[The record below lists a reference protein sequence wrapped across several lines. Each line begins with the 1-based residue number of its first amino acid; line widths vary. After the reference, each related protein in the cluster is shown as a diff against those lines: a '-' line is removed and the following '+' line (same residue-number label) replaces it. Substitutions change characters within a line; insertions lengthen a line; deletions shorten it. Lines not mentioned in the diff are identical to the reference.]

1 MNNWSFYNPT
11 HIEFCP
17 ECLDR
22 ISSGINYQRI
32 ALITTPGFTKR
43 GVVAHVERALGDRLA
58 TVCDTVQPNP
68 EVDAIDITAEHLRH
82 VAPDCLIGLGGGSS
96 LDTAKALARILTQPE
111 GTTLSGHL
119 RAGLPLENKR
129 ALPIITIPTTAGTG
143 AEVTPFATVWDFQ
156 ERKKHSITGNDLFP
170 IKAILDPTLT
180 LCLPESLT
188 ISSGLDAISHAFES
202 VWNKNANP
210 VSIGLATQSLAIS
223 LKTLPEL
230 KKRPDDLANRSAMM
244 SASLLAGM
252 AISQTR
258 TALAHSIS
266 YPLTLGFDLP
276 HGIACSFTLPEL
288 LKYNAVVDDGRL
300 KQLAMVLGYDNALRM
315 ADALKELLLS
325 LGIPYFLSA
334 CELKEA
340 RALALTHEMLTP
352 GRADNNLRPASVD
365 EVFTIVKSAFQCNS
379 SLKNEREE

>member
-1 MNNWSFYNPT
+1 MDNWSFYNPT

-17 ECLDR
+17 EGLDR
-22 ISSGINYQRI
+22 ASSGINYQRI

-43 GVVAHVERALGDRLA
+43 GVVTHMKRALGDRLA

-68 EVDAIDITAEHLRH
+68 DIDAIDNTAERLRH
-82 VAPDCLIGLGGGSS
+82 VDPDCLIGLGGGSS

-111 GTTLSGHL
+111 EATLSGHL
-119 RAGLPLENKR
+119 RAGLSLENER
-129 ALPIITIPTTAGTG
+129 ALPVITIPTTAGTG
-143 AEVTPFATVWDFQ
+143 AEVTPFATVWDFR
-156 ERKKHSITGNDLFP
+156 ERKKHSLTGNDLFP

-230 KKRPDDLANRSAMM
+230 KNRSHDRANRSAMM

-276 HGIACSFTLPEL
+276 HGIACSFALPEI
-288 LKYNAVVDDGRL
+288 LKYNAEVDDGRL
-300 KQLAMVLGYDNALRM
+300 KQLAQSLGHADTLVL
-315 ADALKELLLS
+315 ADALNRLLLNLNVPRFFS
-325 LGIPYFLSA
+325 TYG
-334 CELKEA
+334 LKEEQI
-340 RALALTHEMLTP
+340 LSLVHNMLTP
-352 GRADNNLRPASVD
+352 GRADNNMRPANVSDVC
-365 EVFTIVKSAFQCNS
+365 TIVRDAFQC
-379 SLKNEREE
+379 L

>member
-1 MNNWSFYNPT
+1 MHRWSFYNPT
-11 HIEFCP
+11 RVEFSP
-17 ECLDR
+17 DGLDR
-22 ISSGINYQRI
+22 IGDGIDYQRVG
-32 ALITTPGFTKR
+32 LITTPGFTKR
-43 GVVAHVERALGDRLA
+43 GVVAHLEKALGDRLA

-68 EVDAIDITAEHLRH
+68 DIDAIDITAERLRH
-82 VAPDCLIGLGGGSS
+82 VAPDCLVGLGGGSS

-111 GTTLSGHL
+111 EMTLSGHL
-119 RAGLPLENKR
+119 REGLPFENER
-129 ALPIITIPTTAGTG
+129 ALPVITVPTTAGTG

-156 ERKKHSITGNDLFP
+156 ERKKHSLTGSDLFP

-210 VSIGLATQSLAIS
+210 VSISLATQSLTIS

-230 KKRPDDLANRSAMM
+230 KKRPHDLANRSAMM

-288 LKYNAVVDDGRL
+288 LKYNTEVDDGRL
-300 KQLAMVLGYDNALRM
+300 RCLAMTLGYEGTLEL
-315 ADALKELLLS
+315 ADALSKLLISLDVPRFFSSYGLKRELT
-325 LGIPYFLSA
+325 
-334 CELKEA
+334 
-340 RALALTHEMLTP
+340 LALTHEMLMP
-352 GRADNNLRPASVD
+352 GRANNNLRPVD
-365 EVFTIVKSAFQCNS
+365 VGDVHTIVRNALQCY
-379 SLKNEREE
+379 EFRG

>member
-1 MNNWSFYNPT
+1 MDNWSFYNPT

-17 ECLDR
+17 EGLDR
-22 ISSGINYQRI
+22 AIRGINYQRI

-43 GVVAHVERALGDRLA
+43 GVVAHLEKALGDRLA
-58 TVCDTVQPNP
+58 IVCDTVQPNP
-68 EVDAIDITAEHLRH
+68 DIDAIDITAERLRH
-82 VAPDCLIGLGGGSS
+82 VAPDCLVGLGGGSS

-111 GTTLSGHL
+111 ETTLSGHL
-119 RAGLPLENKR
+119 RKGLPFENER
-129 ALPIITIPTTAGTG
+129 ALPVITVPTTAGTG

-156 ERKKHSITGNDLFP
+156 ERKKHSLTGNDLFP

-210 VSIGLATQSLAIS
+210 VSIGLATQSLTIS

-230 KKRPDDLANRSAMM
+230 KKRPHDLANRSAMM

-266 YPLTLGFDLP
+266 YPLTLGFGLP

-288 LKYNAVVDDGRL
+288 LKYNAGSDDGRL
-300 KQLAMVLGYDNALRM
+300 KQLT
-315 ADALKELLLS
+315 LS
-325 LGIPYFLSA
+325 LGYGGIL
-334 CELKEA
+334 ELADAVNSLLLNLDVLGFFSTCNLRQEQILK
-340 RALALTHEMLTP
+340 LNHEMLTP
-352 GRADNNLRPASVD
+352 GRADNNLRLASGDDVHA
-365 EVFTIVKSAFQCNS
+365 IIRGALQCLSQCRN
-379 SLKNEREE
+379 

>member
-1 MNNWSFYNPT
+1 MNNWSFYTPT
-11 HIEFCP
+11 HVEFCP
-17 ECLDR
+17 EGLER
-22 ISSGINYQRI
+22 ASSGISYQRI

-43 GVVAHVERALGDRLA
+43 GVVALLEKALGDRLA

-68 EVDAIDITAEHLRH
+68 DTDSIDITAEHLRY

-111 GTTLSGHL
+111 EMTLSGHL
-119 RAGLPLENKR
+119 REGLPFENKR
-129 ALPIITIPTTAGTG
+129 ALPVITVPTTAGTG

-156 ERKKHSITGNDLFP
+156 ERKKHSLTGNDLFP

-223 LKTLPEL
+223 LKILPEL
-230 KKRPDDLANRSAMM
+230 KKRPHDLTNRSAMM

-300 KQLAMVLGYDNALRM
+300 RQLALNLGHKDTLELAKVLDS
-315 ADALKELLLS
+315 LLLNLDVS
-325 LGIPYFLSA
+325 SFFSAHGLGG
-334 CELKEA
+334 EQ
-340 RALALTHEMLTP
+340 ALALTHEMLTP
-352 GRADNNLRPASVD
+352 GRADNNLRHANMDDVHA
-365 EVFTIVKSAFQCNS
+365 IVRDALRCI
-379 SLKNEREE
+379 L

>member
-1 MNNWSFYNPT
+1 MDNWSFYNPT

-17 ECLDR
+17 EGLDR
-22 ISSGINYQRI
+22 AIRGINYQRI

-43 GVVAHVERALGDRLA
+43 GVVAHLEKALVDRLA
-58 TVCDTVQPNP
+58 IVCDTVQPNP
-68 EVDAIDITAEHLRH
+68 DIDAIDTTAERLRH
-82 VAPDCLIGLGGGSS
+82 IAPDCLIGLGGGSS

-111 GTTLSGHL
+111 GTALSEHL
-119 RAGLPLENKR
+119 RAGLPFKNER
-129 ALPIITIPTTAGTG
+129 ALPVITVPTTAGTG
-143 AEVTPFATVWDFQ
+143 SEVTPFATVWDFREQ
-156 ERKKHSITGNDLFP
+156 KKHSVTGNDLFP

-188 ISSGLDAISHAFES
+188 ISSGLDAISHALES
-202 VWNKNANP
+202 IWNKNANP

-223 LKTLPEL
+223 LKVLPGL
-230 KKRPDDLANRSAMM
+230 KEKPFDLANRSAMM

-288 LKYNAVVDDGRL
+288 LKYNAEADDGRL
-300 KQLAMVLGYDNALRM
+300 KRLAVALGYEDALEL
-315 ADALKELLLS
+315 ADALKRLLRS
-325 LGIPYFLSA
+325 LGVSRFLSR
-334 CELKEA
+334 CELKEEQ
-340 RALALTHEMLTP
+340 ALALTHEMFTP
-352 GRADNNLRPASVD
+352 GRAVNNLRPASVED
-365 EVFTIVKSAFQCNS
+365 VHAIVRNAFNAG
-379 SLKNEREE
+379 

>member
-17 ECLDR
+17 EGLDR
-22 ISSGINYQRI
+22 ASSGINYQRI

-43 GVVAHVERALGDRLA
+43 GVVAHLEKALGDRLA
-58 TVCDTVQPNP
+58 IVCDTVQPNP
-68 EVDAIDITAEHLRH
+68 DIDAIDITAERLRH
-82 VAPDCLIGLGGGSS
+82 VAPDCLVGLGGGSS

-111 GTTLSGHL
+111 ETTLSGHL
-119 RAGLPLENKR
+119 REGLPFENER
-129 ALPIITIPTTAGTG
+129 ALPVITVPTTAGTG

-156 ERKKHSITGNDLFP
+156 GRKKHSLTGNDLFP

-210 VSIGLATQSLAIS
+210 VSIGLATQSLTIS

-230 KKRPDDLANRSAMM
+230 KKRPHDLANRSAMM

-288 LKYNAVVDDGRL
+288 LKYNAGADDGRL
-300 KQLAMVLGYDNALRM
+300 KRLAVILGYDNALGM

-325 LGIPYFLSA
+325 LGVPYFLSA
-334 CELKEA
+334 CELKEE

-352 GRADNNLRPASVD
+352 GRADNNLRPASLD
-365 EVFTIVKSAFQCNS
+365 EVCTIVKGAFQ
-379 SLKNEREE
+379 

>member
-1 MNNWSFYNPT
+1 MDNWSFYNST

-17 ECLDR
+17 EGLDR
-22 ISSGINYQRI
+22 AGTGISYQRI

-43 GVVAHVERALGDRLA
+43 GVVAHLEKALGDRLA
-58 TVCDTVQPNP
+58 IVCDTVQPNP
-68 EVDAIDITAEHLRH
+68 DIDAIDITAERLRH

-111 GTTLSGHL
+111 ETTLSGHL
-119 RAGLPLENKR
+119 RKGLPFENER
-129 ALPIITIPTTAGTG
+129 ALPVITVPTTAGTG

-156 ERKKHSITGNDLFP
+156 ERKKHSLTGNDLFP

-210 VSIGLATQSLAIS
+210 VSIGLATQSLTIS

-230 KKRPDDLANRSAMM
+230 KKRPHDLANRSAMM

-266 YPLTLGFDLP
+266 YPLTLGFGLP

-288 LKYNAVVDDGRL
+288 LKYNAEADDGRL
-300 KQLAMVLGYDNALRM
+300 KQLT
-315 ADALKELLLS
+315 LS
-325 LGIPYFLSA
+325 LGYGDIL
-334 CELKEA
+334 ELADAVNSLLLNLDVLGFFSTCNLRQEQILK
-340 RALALTHEMLTP
+340 LNHEMLTP
-352 GRADNNLRPASVD
+352 GRADNNLRLASGDDVH
-365 EVFTIVKSAFQCNS
+365 TIIRGALQCLSQCRN
-379 SLKNEREE
+379 

>member
-1 MNNWSFYNPT
+1 MDNWSFYNPT
-11 HIEFCP
+11 HVEFCP
-17 ECLDR
+17 EGLDR
-22 ISSGINYQRI
+22 AISGINYQRI
-32 ALITTPGFTKR
+32 ALITTPGFAKR
-43 GVVAHVERALGDRLA
+43 GVVAHVERALDDRLA

-68 EVDAIDITAEHLRH
+68 DIDTIDITAESLRH

-111 GTTLSGHL
+111 GTTLSEHL
-119 RAGLPLENKR
+119 RADLPLKNER
-129 ALPIITIPTTAGTG
+129 ALPIITVPTTAGTG

-180 LCLPESLT
+180 LCLPEPLT
-188 ISSGLDAISHAFES
+188 ISSGLDAISHALES
-202 VWNKNANP
+202 IWNKNANP

-223 LKTLPEL
+223 LNVLPEL
-230 KKRPDDLANRSAMM
+230 KEQPCNLTNRSAMM
-244 SASLLAGM
+244 SASLLAGI

-288 LKYNAVVDDGRL
+288 LKYNAEADDGRL
-300 KQLAMVLGYDNALRM
+300 TWLALRLGYDDIQELVEAVNN
-315 ADALKELLLS
+315 LLLR
-325 LGIPYFLSA
+325 LNVPGFLA
-334 CELKEA
+334 AHGLIEE
-340 RALALTHEMLTP
+340 RVLASVHEMFTP

-365 EVFTIVKSAFQCNS
+365 DVHAIIRGAF
-379 SLKNEREE
+379 RYI

>member
-1 MNNWSFYNPT
+1 MDNWSFYNPT

-17 ECLDR
+17 EGLDR
-22 ISSGINYQRI
+22 AGTGISYQRI

-43 GVVAHVERALGDRLA
+43 GVVAHLEKALGDRLA
-58 TVCDTVQPNP
+58 IVCDTVQPNP
-68 EVDAIDITAEHLRH
+68 DIDAIDITAERLRH

-96 LDTAKALARILTQPE
+96 LDTAKALARILTQPKE
-111 GTTLSGHL
+111 MTLSGHL
-119 RAGLPLENKR
+119 REGLPFENER
-129 ALPIITIPTTAGTG
+129 ALPVITVPTTAGTG

-156 ERKKHSITGNDLFP
+156 ERKKHSLTGNDLFP

-223 LKTLPEL
+223 LKVLPEL
-230 KKRPDDLANRSAMM
+230 EKRPRDLANRSAMM
-244 SASLLAGM
+244 GASLLAGM

-266 YPLTLGFDLP
+266 YPLTLGFGLP

-288 LKYNAVVDDGRL
+288 LKYNAGADDGRL
-300 KQLAMVLGYDNALRM
+300 KQLA
-315 ADALKELLLS
+315 LS
-325 LGIPYFLSA
+325 LGYGDIL
-334 CELKEA
+334 ELADAVNSLLLNLDVLGFFSTCNLRQEQILK
-340 RALALTHEMLTP
+340 LNHEMLTP
-352 GRADNNLRPASVD
+352 GRADNNLRLASGDDVH
-365 EVFTIVKSAFQCNS
+365 TIIRGALQCLSQCRN
-379 SLKNEREE
+379 